1 MKNITVKTTK
11 TVKIEE
17 VTSVPIQALKLCF
30 KVKTS
35 GFTDCVK
42 CPLRNVN
49 ECQVLVRTAI
59 QKILDEYE
67 ERK

>member
-1 MKNITVKTTK
+1 MKEVPVENIIKGKRKET
-11 TVKIEE
+11 IG
-17 VTSVPIQALKLCF
+17 VPIKALKLCF

-35 GFTDCVK
+35 GFADCVQ
-42 CPLRNVN
+42 CPLRNVS

-67 ERK
+67 EK